1 MVVEIENFLHDN
13 SSPVEEGLWG
23 QDDTEKFSNVKFC
36 KFKDSL
42 KSEEDKYSS
51 K

>member
-1 MVVEIENFLHDN
+1 MVVEIGNFLHDS

-23 QDDTEKFSNVKFC
+23 QEEKFSNVKFC
-36 KFKDSL
+36 EFKDSL
-42 KSEEDKYSS
+42 NSEEDKYSS